1 MSGNVYEWC
10 QDWYDSDYYEIS
22 PETIIHTTMK
32 RVCTGSYGVE
42 SGAAAPTTCTLRIAA
57 TTYPVSR
64 ATTLVSAFAGP
75 LTNLHFG
82 FLHFCP
88 LQKVFQRIGRARSS
102 PQVRMKRENWLI
114 IDTLE

>member
-42 SGAAAPTTCTLRIAA
+42 SGAAAPTTCALPFASITSLVAL
-57 TTYPVSR
+57 TNSM
-64 ATTLVSAFAGP
+64 VSAFAGRII
-75 LTNLHFG
+75 NLHSG
-82 FLHFCP
+82 FFYTFTLYKKCFKESVGHE
-88 LQKVFQRIGRARSS
+88 VAR
-102 PQVRMKRENWLI
+102 RYE
-114 IDTLE
+114 